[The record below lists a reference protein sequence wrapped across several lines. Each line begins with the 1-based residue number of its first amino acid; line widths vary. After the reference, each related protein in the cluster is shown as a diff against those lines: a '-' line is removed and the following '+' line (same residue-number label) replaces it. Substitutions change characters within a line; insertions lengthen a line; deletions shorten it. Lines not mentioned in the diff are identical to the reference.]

1 MLALALVAIV
11 VAALFHVATF
21 VMESVLFT
29 RPAVWRRFGVASQQD
44 AETIRPMALN
54 QGFYNLFLAVGA
66 LVGVVAVALD
76 HRTVGATLIV
86 FAGASML
93 GAGVV
98 LAATAGRRMLRAAA
112 MQAAPPL
119 VALLALAVA

>member
-86 FAGASML
+86 FAGACML

-112 MQAAPPL
+112 LQAVPPL